1 MHVLKIMTQEEQ
13 KTLATLENNLFLQI
27 KAYNSL

>member
-13 KTLATLENNLFLQI
+13 KTLVTLENNLFLQI